1 VSFQKDFLCFKFSLS
16 YLLLGI
22 YVDKITKEHKRRDD
36 RFPHGKTLLFG
47 TPSLRLLRWD
57 QCDRRD
63 SKEAMSDL
71 SSLECTLDLIP
82 ISTPWKLCSRE
93 FKKEKTQITLKGVTI
108 GGPEIIMMA
117 GPCAIESEEQLR
129 SVAAQLAQANVKVFR
144 ASAFKPRT
152 SPYSFQGMG
161 VEGLRLHKMIQQEH
175 GMLIETEVMD
185 VRDVEVVSEHVDI
198 VRVGARNMQNFNLLK
213 EVGRCGKPVILKR
226 GMSAT
231 VEEWLMSAE
240 YIMAHGNHQVILC
253 ERGIRTFEN
262 STRSTLDLSSVAV
275 ARQLTHL
282 PIIVDPSHAAGR
294 KDIIPALSKASVAIG
309 ADGLLIEVHHLPHEA
324 KCDGKQALLPQELVE
339 LSIELNKI
347 ARAMGR
353 SL

>member
-1 VSFQKDFLCFKFSLS
+1 MLIKIQSGSKPEA
-16 YLLLGI
+16 LLLLA
-22 YVDKITKEHKRRDD
+22 RMLNS
-36 RFPHGKTLLFG
+36 HGLHHCVSETDSEIIVGLEK
-47 TPSLRLLRWD
+47 TPSP
-57 QCDRRD
+57 
-63 SKEAMSDL
+63 EALDDL
-71 SSLECTLDLIP
+71 NSLGCIAELIP
-82 ISTPWKLCSRE
+82 VSTPWKLASKA
-93 FKKEKTQITLKGVTI
+93 FKKEKTQITVKGVTI
-108 GGPEIIMMA
+108 GGPEVIMMA

-129 SVAAQLAQANVKVFR
+129 SIAQQLSKARVKVFR

-161 VEGLRLHKMIQQEH
+161 VEGLKLHKMLQQEH
-175 GMLIETEVMD
+175 HMLIETEVMD
-185 VRDVEVVSEHVDI
+185 VRDVEIVAEHVDI
-198 VRVGARNMQNFNLLK
+198 VRIGARNMQNFNLLK

-226 GMSAT
+226 GISAT

-240 YIMAHGNHQVILC
+240 YLMAHGNHQVILC

-275 ARQLTHL
+275 AKQMTHL

-294 KDIIPALSKASVAIG
+294 KDIIPALSKAAVAIG
-309 ADGLLIEVHHLPHEA
+309 ADGLLIEVHHMPKDA
-324 KCDGKQALLPQELVE
+324 KCDGKQALLPQELEVLSQE
-339 LSIELNKI
+339 LDAI